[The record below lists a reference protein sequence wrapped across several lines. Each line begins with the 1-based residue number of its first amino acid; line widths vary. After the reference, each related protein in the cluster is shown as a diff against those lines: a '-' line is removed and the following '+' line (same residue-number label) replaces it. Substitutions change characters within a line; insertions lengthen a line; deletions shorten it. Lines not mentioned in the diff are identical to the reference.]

1 MTKENYVKK
10 NFHFKISTKMI
21 QKVSL
26 THLKL
31 PLILLLIQ
39 TSSFTFQTTVNSS
52 CPPLLCSSLI
62 TSKSHP
68 QMFSQKNISVV
79 SCWFFS
85 VRWNVE
91 WIHTLPCQMIVTGAW
106 CIYQRPSNQ
115 SFNWESPNL
124 DLVSN
129 PTSLPGSQL
138 LPMPLDVFLSIHL
151 FNSAP
156 PFCSS

>member
-1 MTKENYVKK
+1 M
-10 NFHFKISTKMI
+10 
-21 QKVSL
+21 L
-26 THLKL
+26 L
-31 PLILLLIQ
+31 LIFLLIQ
-39 TSSFTFQTTVNSS
+39 TSGFTFQTTVNSS
-52 CPPLLCSSLI
+52 SPPLLCSPLI

-68 QMFSQKNISVV
+68 QTLSQKNISVV
-79 SCWFFS
+79 SCWFFG

-91 WIHTLPCQMIVTGAW
+91 WIHTLPCQMMTGAR
-106 CIYQRPSNQ
+106 CIYQRLSDQ

-138 LPMPLDVFLSIHL
+138 LPLPLDVFLSIHL